1 MNEKI
6 IINKPFWY
14 VKFAIGLL
22 FILKSALYEYAL
34 CVGPDNALN
43 SISPMQSYSLI
54 LLILT
59 TCFGIFLCFFIKNR
73 VQLYGH
79 KTDKELKSL
88 LLSPLLAS
96 LFLVVFVILDRLL
109 WPRGNYV
116 ACNVTLYLY
125 SFLQLLAFLF
135 WIAAIVNSYYLTI
148 KQKIVGFVYLFLS
161 MIVVL
166 LFSPSLF
173 LS

>member
-1 MNEKI
+1 MDEKI
-6 IINKPFWY
+6 IINKTFWNI
-14 VKFAIGLL
+14 KFAIGLFFIFAFAL
-22 FILKSALYEYAL
+22 FNYSL
-34 CVGPDNALN
+34 CVAPENALQ
-43 SISPMQSYSLI
+43 SISPAPLYSLT

-96 LFLVVFVILDRLL
+96 LFLVVFAILDNFL

-125 SFLQLLAFLF
+125 SFLMLLAFFF
-135 WIAAIVNSYYLTI
+135 WLAAIMNSYYLTI

-166 LFSPSLF
+166 LFSPRLF